1 MNPAASRCP
10 KCQGEMIQGFV
21 MDHTYGARL
30 VSQWA
35 EGTPQK
41 SFWTVTKL
49 PPEKLIP
56 IGIFRC
62 QSCGFLESYARA
74 EFAAQ

>member
-1 MNPAASRCP
+1 MNPATSRCP
-10 KCQGEMIQGFV
+10 KCQGEMVQGFV
-21 MDHTYGARL
+21 LDNFHGGRL

-35 EGTPQK
+35 EK
-41 SFWTVTKL
+41 SFWFKTKM
-49 PPEKLIP
+49 PVDNLIT

-62 QSCGFLESYARA
+62 NSCGFLESYARE